1 MVGIDRK
8 RVEVEL
14 TKLELFFL
22 LFLQQEMV
30 AKGMGKT
37 KALTDGPIPVS
48 YIEVI
53 AAIRDFSENSM
64 DSDRAATTAAELQT
78 LVATQFPEYATKIV
92 DWRTIA
98 SLVNRVPVDAW
109 TLIEDFALKHQMMSP
124 PIPQTWLRDPSL
136 GCVEAP

>member
-1 MVGIDRK
+1 
-8 RVEVEL
+8 
-14 TKLELFFL
+14 
-22 LFLQQEMV
+22 
-30 AKGMGKT
+30 MGKT

-64 DSDRAATTAAELQT
+64 DSGSDRAATTAAELQT
-78 LVATQFPEYATKIV
+78 LVATHFPEYASKIV

-109 TLIEDFALKHQMMSP
+109 ALIEDFALKHQMMSP

-136 GCVEAP
+136 GCVASESIPIPDFFPSSDQHSISIKWKVISSENTK